1 MWETWSHTL
10 LTIRKLELLKNQTF
24 SYFLKARFPWFG
36 VFLNALFMYC
46 VHISHVC
53 VHHGTQVEGRGQLSE
68 VESHLPFSWNRVSL
82 VSLLCCVLQ
91 ASWPASLRCLHLPS
105 LRALGLQVQATAF
118 NLVWVPGLEDGLT
131 GLFDKWF
138 LPTDLYLHF
147 PILEDNLDMIK
158 I

>member
-1 MWETWSHTL
+1 MRNLESHTPDNKKIRAFKKSNFQL
-10 LTIRKLELLKNQTF
+10 LFKGPF
-24 SYFLKARFPWFG
+24 SLVWGLFKCFVYVLCAHLACVCAPWHTG
-36 VFLNALFMYC
+36 
-46 VHISHVC
+46 
-53 VHHGTQVEGRGQLSE
+53 GRQRTAFR

-105 LRALGLQVQATAF
+105 LRALGLQGQATAF

-147 PILEDNLDMIK
+147 PILEDNLDMIR